1 MVVSGVLARI
11 LKRFSF
17 PGAEYMLGVF
27 LLVVG
32 FSIAQFT
39 GEATWFN
46 RLGGLVVV
54 LAIMLAVGTF
64 RFDQEYQRLRES
76 LTKFKHQTQNETHD
90 LAIITRNDDGARCFQ
105 ITVPNSIMFFLVRN
119 SELGLEAD
127 LGEGVTIRVASDDV
141 SSWIQIPIDKLDN
154 LEQLVIDV
162 KNKDLSDMYHEE
174 LIHAAVGT
182 FVWSFGDLLLF
193 WL

>member
-1 MVVSGVLARI
+1 MLVAGVLSRI
-11 LKRFSF
+11 LKRFRF

-27 LLVVG
+27 LLLVG

-54 LAIMLAVGTF
+54 LALVMAAATF

-90 LAIITRNDDGARCFQ
+90 LAIITRDGDGARCFQ
-105 ITVPNSIMFFLVRN
+105 ITVPNSILFFLVRN
-119 SELGLEAD
+119 SEFGLEAD
-127 LGEGVTIRVASDDV
+127 LGEGVSIRVDKDDV
-141 SSWIQIPIDKLDN
+141 SSWIQIPINKLDN

-162 KNKDLSDMYHEE
+162 KNKDLSDMYHGE

-182 FVWSFGDLLLF
+182 LVWSFGDLFLF